1 MSPTLPSYLTFAC
14 WGFRKSSRPSLEK
27 FTPPPAV
34 RDEFLRLS
42 KIDPRFLSLKFP
54 DFIQIKAPI
63 AIHSSLPHMRLHRGE
78 SEALSLAAEMNA
90 ERVLMDERAGRAAA
104 AMIGL
109 SCIGLLGILIEAR
122 RRELISELAPML
134 SRLEIE
140 AKFWLSPALKIQVLQ
155 LAGEIP

>member
-1 MSPTLPSYLTFAC
+1 M
-14 WGFRKSSRPSLEK
+14 
-27 FTPPPAV
+27 